1 MTAVFVKTLK
11 HLHDY
16 KKVIL
21 RGDSSQIKGNS
32 RLLCGAKTIS
42 VSLQVVTIKPNAVI
56 NSAGISP
63 FSIQEDKNFYTRNPR

>member
-11 HLHDY
+11 QLHDY

-32 RLLCGAKTIS
+32 MWRQDNFQFRFKCTL
-42 VSLQVVTIKPNAVI
+42 VTIKPNAVI